1 MNSRQIAK
9 IVRKLARMASDEKM
23 TKYEGRIC
31 LQASGLLTEYNETV
45 KAREAREAVPN
56 RNRRWTAEEE
66 ETLRAEYL
74 SGKKV
79 EELAELHG
87 RSAGGVV
94 TKLVQSGLMKD
105 DGENGGKR
113 WTKEE
118 DAALGEEYDDGL
130 PLEEIAAKHKRSVG
144 GVISRLS
151 ALELLDE

>member
-1 MNSRQIAK
+1 
-9 IVRKLARMASDEKM
+9 
-23 TKYEGRIC
+23 
-31 LQASGLLTEYNETV
+31 
-45 KAREAREAVPN
+45 
-56 RNRRWTAEEE
+56 
-66 ETLRAEYL
+66 
-74 SGKKV
+74 
-79 EELAELHG
+79 
-87 RSAGGVV
+87 
-94 TKLVQSGLMKD
+94 MKE